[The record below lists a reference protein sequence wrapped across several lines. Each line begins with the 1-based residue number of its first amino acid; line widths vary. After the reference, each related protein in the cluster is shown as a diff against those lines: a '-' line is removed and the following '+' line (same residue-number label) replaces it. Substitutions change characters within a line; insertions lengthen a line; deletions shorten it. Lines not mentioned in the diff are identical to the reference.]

1 MFQSVIQQNTAVS
14 MMKIAKE
21 TKPKFVASLGDHF
34 YFYGVH
40 DTEDPMWQRTFEGLI
55 SHSFILQF

>member
-1 MFQSVIQQNTAVS
+1 
-14 MMKIAKE
+14 MKIAKE

-40 DTEDPMWQRTFEGLI
+40 DTEDPMWQRTFEGFI
-55 SHSFILQF
+55 SYSFNFQF